1 MKLRDA
7 RDGFD
12 VRRLLVAIVG
22 LLATWLGTTTP
33 ATAAAPA
40 TTNLEVTHVYA
51 FGDQHDTAV
60 PTHAITERDPPETY
74 VHPTTASDADG
85 LWSLGGSACPDGP
98 TTPATYGYDDLARLL
113 HSAPRS
119 GNAEGQVG
127 GAEAGPVVVERT
139 GVAANGVPPRFITTG
154 AGVTID
160 RASVAARV
168 AQTQG
173 RHVAGHANY
182 GGRGY
187 FNSLD
192 DAQSVLDD
200 FHSGAAQVLGV
211 KRNGD
216 IVVRSPNVTGFN
228 HNPGAGFPNQSTN
241 VFLIKGSSP
250 PSVVPNNPGWT
261 P

>member
-1 MKLRDA
+1 MTFRQPSSRPRWALSFLA
-7 RDGFD
+7 
-12 VRRLLVAIVG
+12 AIVAVLTIIG
-22 LLATWLGTTTP
+22 LAGT
-33 ATAAAPA
+33 ASAA
-40 TTNLEVTHVYA
+40 TT
-51 FGDQHDTAV
+51 GTAETRV
-60 PTHAITERDPPETY
+60 GASTEPAAVAVGPPE
-74 VHPTTASDADG
+74 HITAG
-85 LWSLGGSACPDGP
+85 QRLGEAPD
-98 TTPATYGYDDLARLL
+98 R
-113 HSAPRS
+113 
-119 GNAEGQVG
+119 
-127 GAEAGPVVVERT
+127 VVTVVAT
-139 GVAANGVPPRFITTG
+139 GVAANAVPPRFITTG

-228 HNPGAGFPNQSTN
+228 HNPGAGFPNQPTN
-241 VFLIKGSSP
+241 VFFIKGTSS
-250 PSVVPNNPGWT
+250 PSVVPYNPAWT